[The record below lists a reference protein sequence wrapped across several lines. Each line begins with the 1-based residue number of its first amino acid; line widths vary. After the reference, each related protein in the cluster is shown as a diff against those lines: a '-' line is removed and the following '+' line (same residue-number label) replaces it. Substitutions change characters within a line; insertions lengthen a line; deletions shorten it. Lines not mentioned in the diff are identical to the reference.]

1 MTSTLNDHTALVVA
15 ENEPRY
21 PSVQR
26 DAPSRFKKK
35 SNLLKVLSLSEV
47 AAYPNFSSRGSREG
61 LMADPLSIIG
71 GIETCANIA
80 LLIYNTGK
88 TIHDFPD
95 DVEEIWQDFN
105 ADRILLQRYL
115 DFFKDHEQDIAE
127 DIVDSIG
134 GMTPRLETSLREVAR
149 KLGQNKDGGMARRLG
164 WPLVKGKLQSA
175 QASLRKWVN
184 TTHLILQRLPQV
196 PLLNDLERR
205 FTSSSFNASYRF
217 YGALLSNLEMKQKRL
232 AGECLTLQQ
241 MSDQLEKPEGPF
253 TLNSNRIRSDLIAVP
268 QRRLGNL
275 KHIGKIEL
283 EVARLVD
290 ALQES
295 VAKDMHIPRA
305 LSYFKRLGQAGN
317 PLSVF
322 TFGIAYETPT
332 NIASVRT
339 LSETVSESLTVVSPL
354 NECYA

>member
-1 MTSTLNDHTALVVA
+1 MVA
-15 ENEPRY
+15 ENEPEYR
-21 PSVQR
+21 SAQL
-26 DAPSRFKKK
+26 DALSYHTNQ
-35 SNLLKVLSLSEV
+35 SNLLKYCSPTLESATYITLVRRGR
-47 AAYPNFSSRGSREG
+47 RGSI
-61 LMADPLSIIG
+61 MADPLSIIG

-80 LLIYNTGK
+80 LFIYNTGK

-105 ADRILLQRYL
+105 ADRLLLQRYL
-115 DFFKDHEQDIAE
+115 DFFRDHEQDVAD

-134 GMTPRLETSLREVAR
+134 DMTPRLETALREVAR
-149 KLGQNKDGGMARRLG
+149 KLGHNKDGGLARRLG

-184 TTHLILQRLPQV
+184 TTHLILQRLPQD

-205 FTSSSFNASYRF
+205 FTSSSFNANYRF
-217 YGALLSNLEMKQKRL
+217 YGALLQNLEMKQRRL
-232 AGECLTLQQ
+232 ADEGLTLQQ
-241 MSDQLEKPEGPF
+241 MGNHLEKPEGPS
-253 TLNSNRIRSDLIAVP
+253 TLNANCIRSDLIAVP
-268 QRRLGNL
+268 QRRLGSFE
-275 KHIGKIEL
+275 HINRIEL

-305 LSYFKRLGQAGN
+305 VSYFKRLGRAGN

-332 NIASVRT
+332 NIASVKT
-339 LSETVSESLTVVSPL
+339 LNETVSGSLTAATVSSRD
-354 NECYA
+354 